1 MADYCR
7 SDVDILRRACMKYRA
22 LLMGATCD
30 EGCPQ
35 GIDPLTQVIIASVA
49 MTIFRA
55 KFLPETW
62 TVELSTGTTITATRL
77 NVLFKVDNILLNTH
91 LEPSVN
97 VVSKKIVEYPI
108 ALLPSHGYTRQDQ
121 YSQISIQWLEWQ
133 MLNEQNFI
141 RHALNHEEGEKVVD
155 CPDGQRYRLDGYC
168 KTNNTVYEYIGC
180 FFHVIHVS
188 HNKSSK

>member
-1 MADYCR
+1 MTDYCR

-22 LLMGATCD
+22 LLMGATRD

-35 GIDPLTQVIIASVA
+35 GIDPLTQVTIASVA

-77 NVLFKVDNILLNTH
+77 NILFKVDNILLNKY

-97 VVSKKIVEYPI
+97 VVS
-108 ALLPSHGYTRQDQ
+108 
-121 YSQISIQWLEWQ
+121 
-133 MLNEQNFI
+133 
-141 RHALNHEEGEKVVD
+141 EKM
-155 CPDGQRYRLDGYC
+155 
-168 KTNNTVYEYIGC
+168 
-180 FFHVIHVS
+180 
-188 HNKSSK
+188 